1 MTMIRTAIVCVLV
14 MLAPSLARAQSVSTE
29 TAGRLADGRPVQAFV
44 LSSKA
49 GMAVRILSYGGIING
64 IRVPDR
70 TGRKDNVVLS
80 LASVAA
86 YEHRANFS
94 AIIGR
99 YANRI
104 SHGGVMIDGHFI
116 KLDTNARGII
126 SHGGANAL
134 SAQLWQAETFTAG
147 GRAGVRL
154 ANTSPNGANG
164 FPGTLTTVVTYS
176 VGADNTLRIDY
187 QALSDKDTVINL
199 TNHAFFNLAG
209 AGSGSTD
216 DQWIRIFADRFTP
229 VDDSRVPTGEIAPVA
244 GTPFDLRQWHR
255 IGERV
260 RANDPQLRA
269 SHGFDHNFVL
279 SGGNGPLP
287 VAACAYDPGS
297 GRALVVATTQPGI
310 QFYTA
315 NGFDGS
321 LLGSSGKTLRQG
333 DAFALETQHFPDS
346 PNHANFPSTLLK
358 ARAVFRSRTEFRFG
372 SIDVAGDPDGRAAA
386 ALDRLGCGP
395 H

>member
-1 MTMIRTAIVCVLV
+1 MTMMRRATACALA
-14 MLAPSLARAQSVSTE
+14 MLAPALAHAQSVSVE
-29 TAGRLADGRPVQAFV
+29 AAGHLADGRAVQAFV
-44 LSSKA
+44 LTSKA
-49 GMAVRILSYGGIING
+49 GMTVRILSYGGIITG

-80 LASVAA
+80 LASLAE

-104 SHGGVMIDGHFI
+104 SHGGVTIDGRFV
-116 KLDTNARGII
+116 KLAANAHGII

-134 SAQLWQAETFTAG
+134 SAQLWQAETFTAS
-147 GRAGVRL
+147 GRAGVHL
-154 ANTSPNGANG
+154 TNTSPDGANG
-164 FPGTLTTVVTYS
+164 FPGALTTEVTYS
-176 VGADNTLRIDY
+176 VGADDTLRIDY
-187 QALSDKDTVINL
+187 RASSDKDTVINL

-216 DQWIRIFADRFTP
+216 NQWIRIFASRFTP
-229 VDDSRVPTGEIAPVA
+229 IDDTHVPTGEIAPVA
-244 GTPFDLRQWHR
+244 GTPFDLRQWQR
-255 IGERV
+255 IGARV

-279 SGGNGPLP
+279 DGGDGPLP
-287 VAACAYDPGS
+287 AAACAYDPGS
-297 GRALVVATTQPGI
+297 GRTLVVATTQPGI

-321 LLGSSGKTLRQG
+321 LLGSTGRTLRQG

-346 PNHANFPSTLLK
+346 PNHVNFPSTLLR
-358 ARAVFRSRTEFRFG
+358 AGAVFRSRTEFRFG
-372 SIDVAGDPDGRAAA
+372 TIAATGDPDGPAAA
-386 ALDRLGCGP
+386 ALDRLGCHAP
-395 H
+395 